1 VRLLIATLA
10 LLIGASASASPDLSA
25 TFSTIVD
32 AGGNISL
39 PQQFKKSWVFLGAWA
54 VANEDADTVGAAALH
69 NVYVQPDA
77 ITAYRQTG
85 EFPDGTVLIKELLTT
100 ATGPMTTGSVSWG
113 QKIDGWFIMVK
124 DRQNRF
130 PQSALW
136 GEGWGWVLIN
146 SDAPDKIVTTNYKN
160 DCLGCHIPARN
171 TDWVYTQAYPNLSSD

>member
-1 VRLLIATLA
+1 
-10 LLIGASASASPDLSA
+10 
-25 TFSTIVD
+25 
-32 AGGNISL
+32 
-39 PQQFKKSWVFLGAWA
+39 
-54 VANEDADTVGAAALH
+54 
-69 NVYVQPDA
+69 
-77 ITAYRQTG
+77 
-85 EFPDGTVLIKELLTT
+85 
-100 ATGPMTTGSVSWG
+100 VSWG

-171 TDWVYTQAYPNLSSD
+171 TDWIYTQAYPSLSSD